1 MAEANATVTSDEERI
16 QMLES
21 MIKEKDE
28 TIKRPLKDQQELAM
42 ERLRVEIF
50 SKDYSMIIFY
60 TFKTGTSMTSNYLKM
75 SVITCPSRNW

>member
-60 TFKTGTSMTSNYLKM
+60 TFKTGTSMTSNYFKM